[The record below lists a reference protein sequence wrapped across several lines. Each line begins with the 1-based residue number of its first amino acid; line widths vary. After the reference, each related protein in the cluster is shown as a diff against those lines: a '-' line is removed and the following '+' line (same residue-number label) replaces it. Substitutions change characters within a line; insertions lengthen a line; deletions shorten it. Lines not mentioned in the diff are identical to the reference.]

1 MQPVAE
7 TEQSL
12 SIERKL
18 KLHEARE
25 SIIGRLAAKLP
36 TSINLDSFLQVI
48 VAELGR
54 MMEVDRCDII
64 KLTSEGELRIS
75 HEWRA
80 NENVPSSLD
89 ARIPVDV
96 TTLSQHL
103 DVKQPI
109 RLDDTSAP
117 EHDYKVRFF
126 AKSLGTRSLLVV
138 PVVLGDEVLGLI
150 GLHHTR
156 EPRHWTDEEVAFLV
170 SIAMQLAIGYQYTR
184 IYTDKKREAE
194 TTKALLEIANVL
206 NARSDFGEVTSA
218 VLEHALSLVG
228 ADYCAL
234 GVLDSDEKRISL
246 AAFKASPHAVTD
258 NVRGLI
264 EAHGQSMDITAYPA
278 MVDVLSQGKTLKLQE
293 TDLPLPVRIIFNAT
307 LGGRAALVSPVHIA
321 GHTFGLLGLV
331 WSEPRDQF
339 RDHEVALVEGIA
351 DQIGTALER
360 DHLSAEVMRLKSALH
375 ERYGEDRIIGQARA
389 IRRAIELALSVADTQ
404 TSVLIQGESGTGKEL
419 LANLIHFNS
428 GRENK
433 PYTKLN
439 CGAIPE
445 TLLES
450 ELFGH
455 EKGAFTDARSRR
467 RGRFEE
473 ANGGTLFLDEVG
485 EMTLAA
491 QVRLLRVL
499 QDGEYTRVGG
509 NDVLKADVRIIA
521 ASNVDLERAADE
533 GRFRRD
539 LFYRL
544 SVFPIVLPALR
555 ERREDIHPLVI
566 HFLEHYKQRTGRF
579 VSGISKAALHA
590 LISYDWPGNVRELE
604 NAIERGVIIASGRQI
619 ELDDLPA
626 AIANVASERQAMVRV
641 ERAQAA
647 SEGRS
652 ARLEIDV
659 PSSMDDIERH
669 AIEATLDYTSGDKT
683 RAARLLNIGRKTIYR
698 KLEQYNG
705 QRKASDSSDDS

>member
-1 MQPVAE
+1 MQTVAE
-7 TEQSL
+7 TKQSL
-12 SIERKL
+12 SVERKL

-25 SIIGRLAAKLP
+25 SIIGRLAANLP
-36 TSINLDSFLQVI
+36 TSINLDSFLKVI
-48 VAELGR
+48 VSELGR

-64 KLTSEGELRIS
+64 KLTPEGELRVS

-80 NENVPSSLD
+80 SEDVPSSLD
-89 ARIPVDV
+89 VRIPVDV
-96 TTLSQHL
+96 ATLSAHL
-103 DVKQPI
+103 DVKKPI
-109 RLDDTSAP
+109 RLDDTSAT
-117 EHDYKVRFF
+117 ELDHKVRFF
-126 AKSLGTRSLLVV
+126 ARSLGTRSLLVV
-138 PVVLGDEVLGLI
+138 PVVLDEEVLGLI

-156 EPRHWTDEEVAFLV
+156 APRHWSDEEVAFLV
-170 SIAMQLAIGYQYTR
+170 SIATQLAIAYQYTR

-194 TTKALLEIANVL
+194 TTKALLEIANAL

-218 VLEHALSLVG
+218 VLERAVSLVG
-228 ADYCAL
+228 ADYSAL
-234 GVLDSDEKRISL
+234 GVLDSDEKSISL
-246 AAFKASPHAVTD
+246 AAFKAAPQATTD

-264 EAHGQSMDITAYPA
+264 EAHGQSLDITEYPA
-278 MVDVLSQGKTLKLQE
+278 MVEVLSQGKTLKLLE
-293 TDLPLPVRIIFNAT
+293 TDLPLPLRAIFNAT
-307 LGGRAALVSPVHIA
+307 LGGRAALVAPVRIA

-331 WSEPRDQF
+331 WSEQRDQF
-339 RDHEVALVEGIA
+339 KDHEIALVEGIA

-389 IRRAIELALSVADTQ
+389 IRRAIELGLSVADTQ
-404 TSVLIQGESGTGKEL
+404 TSVMIQGESGTGKEL

-428 GRENK
+428 GREDK
-433 PYTKLN
+433 PYIKLN

-455 EKGAFTDARSRR
+455 EKGAFTDAHARR

-485 EMTLAA
+485 EMTLGA

-499 QDGEYTRVGG
+499 QDGEFTRVGG
-509 NDVLKADVRIIA
+509 NEVFRADVRIIA
-521 ASNVDLERAADE
+521 ASNVDLEKAVEE
-533 GRFRRD
+533 GTFRRD

-544 SVFPIVLPALR
+544 SVFPIQLPALR

-579 VSGISKAALHA
+579 VSGISKAALEA

-604 NAIERGVIIASGRQI
+604 NAVERAVIIAAGREI

-626 AIANVASERQAMVRV
+626 AIGKVVAGRQATLRV

-652 ARLEIDV
+652 TKLEIEV
-659 PSSMDDIERH
+659 PSSMDEIERQ

-683 RAARLLNIGRKTIYR
+683 RAARLLSIGRKTIYR

-705 QRKASDSSDDS
+705 QNQDPKADSE

>member
-1 MQPVAE
+1 MQSAAE
-7 TEQSL
+7 TDQIL
-12 SIERKL
+12 STERKL

-25 SIIGRLAAKLP
+25 SIIGRLAANLP
-36 TSINLDSFLQVI
+36 TSINLDSFLKVV

-64 KLTSEGELRIS
+64 KLNPEGELRIS

-80 NENVPSSLD
+80 SDTVPSSLD

-96 TTLSQHL
+96 ATLSQYL
-103 DVKQPI
+103 DLKKPI

-117 EHDYKVRFF
+117 EHDHKVRFF

-138 PVVLGDEVLGLI
+138 PVVLDDEVLGLI

-156 EPRHWTDEEVAFLV
+156 SVRHWSDEEVAFLV

-184 IYTDKKREAE
+184 IYNDKKREAE
-194 TTKALLEIANVL
+194 TTRALLEIANAL

-218 VLEHALSLVG
+218 VLERALSLVG

-234 GVLDSDEKRISL
+234 GVLDAGEKRLSL
-246 AAFKASPHAVTD
+246 AAFKAAPHATTD

-264 EAHGQSMDITAYPA
+264 EAHGQSLDITGIPA
-278 MVDVLSQGKTLKLQE
+278 MVEVLSQGRTLKLLE
-293 TDLPLPVRIIFNAT
+293 SDLPLPMRMMFNAT
-307 LGGRAALVSPVHIA
+307 LGGRAALVAPVRIG

-339 RDHEVALVEGIA
+339 KDHEVKLVEGIA

-375 ERYGEDRIIGQARA
+375 ERYGEDRIIGQAPA
-389 IRRAIELALSVADTQ
+389 IRRAMELALSVADTQ
-404 TSVLIQGESGTGKEL
+404 TSVMIQGESGTGKEL

-428 GRENK
+428 GREDQ
-433 PYTKLN
+433 PYIKLN

-455 EKGAFTDARSRR
+455 EKGAFTDARARR
-467 RGRFEE
+467 QGRFEE
-473 ANGGTLFLDEVG
+473 ANNGTLFLDEVG

-499 QDGEYTRVGG
+499 QDGEFTRVGG
-509 NDVLKADVRIIA
+509 NEVLKADVRIIA
-521 ASNVDLERAADE
+521 ASNVDLERAVEE

-544 SVFPIVLPALR
+544 SVFPITLPALR

-579 VSGISKAALHA
+579 VSGISKAALQS
-590 LISYDWPGNVRELE
+590 LVSYDWPGNVRELE
-604 NAIERGVIIASGRQI
+604 NAVERAVIIAAGRQI

-626 AIANVASERQAMVRV
+626 AIGNVAAERQALVRV

-647 SEGRS
+647 SEGRITK
-652 ARLEIDV
+652 LEIDV
-659 PSSMDDIERH
+659 PSSMGEIERQ

-683 RAARLLNIGRKTIYR
+683 RAARLLSIGRKTIYR

-705 QRKASDSSDDS
+705 QPKASEPTDN

>member
-1 MQPVAE
+1 MQSAAE
-7 TEQSL
+7 TDQTL

-25 SIIGRLAAKLP
+25 SIIGRLAANLP
-36 TSINLDSFLQVI
+36 TSINLDSFLKVV

-64 KLTSEGELRIS
+64 KLSPEGELSVS

-80 NENVPSSLD
+80 SETVPSSLN
-89 ARIPVDV
+89 ARIPVDAA
-96 TTLSQHL
+96 TLAQYL
-103 DVKQPI
+103 DVRKPI

-117 EHDYKVRFF
+117 ELDHKVRFF

-156 EPRHWTDEEVAFLV
+156 TTRHWSDEEVAFLV
-170 SIAMQLAIGYQYTR
+170 SITMQLAIGYQYTR
-184 IYTDKKREAE
+184 IYNDKKREAE
-194 TTKALLEIANVL
+194 TTKALLEIANAL

-218 VLEHALSLVG
+218 VLERALSLVG

-234 GVLDSDEKRISL
+234 GVLDAGEKRISL
-246 AAFKASPHAVTD
+246 AAFKAAPHATTD

-264 EAHGQSMDITAYPA
+264 EAHGQSLDITGIPA
-278 MVDVLSQGKTLKLQE
+278 MVEVLSQGRTLKLLE
-293 TDLPLPVRIIFNAT
+293 SDLPLAMRVMFNAT
-307 LGGRAALVSPVHIA
+307 LGGRAALVAPVRIG
-321 GHTFGLLGLV
+321 GHAFGLLGLV

-339 RDHEVALVEGIA
+339 KDHEVALVEGIA

-360 DHLSAEVMRLKSALH
+360 DHLTAEVMRLKSALH
-375 ERYGEDRIIGQARA
+375 ERYGQDRIIGQALG
-389 IRRAIELALSVADTQ
+389 IRRAMELALSVADTQ

-428 GRENK
+428 GREDK
-433 PYTKLN
+433 PYIKLN

-455 EKGAFTDARSRR
+455 EKGAFTDARARR
-467 RGRFEE
+467 QGRFQD
-473 ANGGTLFLDEVG
+473 ANNGTLFLDEVG

-499 QDGEYTRVGG
+499 QDGEFTRVGG
-509 NDVLKADVRIIA
+509 NEVLKADVRIIA
-521 ASNVDLERAADE
+521 ASNVDLERAVEE

-544 SVFPIVLPALR
+544 SVFPIMLPSLR

-579 VSGISKAALHA
+579 VSGISKAALRA

-604 NAIERGVIIASGRQI
+604 NAVERAVIIAAGRQI
-619 ELDDLPA
+619 EIDDLPA
-626 AIANVASERQAMVRV
+626 AIGNVISERQALVRV

-647 SEGRS
+647 NEGRS
-652 ARLEIDV
+652 SKLEIDV
-659 PSSMDDIERH
+659 PASMDEIERH

-683 RAARLLNIGRKTIYR
+683 KAARLLNIGRKTIYR

-705 QRKASDSSDDS
+705 RRNESSDT